1 MRKLIATGRLLR
13 DGWLMLGLAI
23 ILFCLL
29 EAGARLVLL
38 AQGWAA
44 DSTDLRPRADTYA
57 DTSWLGA
64 YSSEFDRSY
73 PLRWRP
79 YVYWRRKPY
88 QGEYINVDSSG
99 LRVTPAPKPPAP
111 SSGRALRVFMF
122 GGSTMWGTGVR
133 DAFTIPALV
142 ASELQRDGVNA
153 EVTNFG
159 ETGYVSTQSLIA
171 LLLQLRAGS
180 RPDVVV
186 FYDGVND
193 TFSAYEQQLPGLPQN
208 ERNRFSEFNLSQ
220 AGPARHIRLLLRDIA
235 DGLATVNLTKRLLRG
250 LGAAGSA
257 PIPSRPDSLTGLVV
271 TTYLSNMELLQALGE
286 HYHFEP
292 LAYWQ
297 PTLFQKSWLTKYERF
312 ERAKVP
318 EFEAFFE
325 KTYSRMKSCTHCDMV
340 HDLSQVFSDWRD
352 PVYVDWM
359 HLGER
364 GNAVIARRIAGDILA
379 TKAARVAGAGAP
391 TPGRSGAAGRS
402 P

>member
-13 DGWLMLGLAI
+13 DAWLMLGLAI

-29 EAGARLVLL
+29 ESGARLIVL
-38 AQGWAA
+38 AEGWAA
-44 DSTDLRPRADTYA
+44 DSTDLRPRADAYP
-57 DTSWLGA
+57 DSSWLGA
-64 YSSEFDRSY
+64 YSREFDRSY
-73 PLRWRP
+73 PLRWRS
-79 YVYWRRKPY
+79 YVYWRRKRY
-88 QGEYINVDSSG
+88 KGEYINVDSSG
-99 LRVTPAPKPPAP
+99 LRVTPAPTLSAPA
-111 SSGRALRVFMF
+111 SGRALRVFMF
-122 GGSTMWGTGVR
+122 GGSTMWGTGAR

-142 ASELQRDGVNA
+142 ASELQRDGLNA

-159 ETGYVSTQSLIA
+159 ETGYVSTQSLVA

-193 TFSAYEQQLPGLPQN
+193 TFSAYGQQLPGVPQN
-208 ERNRFSEFNLSQ
+208 ERNRVAEFNLSQ
-220 AGPARHIRLLLRDIA
+220 AGLGRHGRLLLRDMA

-250 LGAAGSA
+250 LGAADSA
-257 PIPSRPDSLTGLVV
+257 PIPPRPDSLTGLVV
-271 TTYLSNMELLQALGE
+271 TTYLSNLELLQALGE

-297 PTLFQKSWLTKYERF
+297 PTLFQKSWLTKYERS

-318 EFEAFFE
+318 EIEAFFQ
-325 KTYSRMKSCTHCDMV
+325 KTYTRMKSCAHCDMV
-340 HDLSQVFSDWRD
+340 HDLSQVFSDRHD
-352 PVYVDWM
+352 PLYVDWM

-364 GNAVIARRIAGDILA
+364 GNAVIARRMAGDILA
-379 TKAARVAGAGAP
+379 TKAARVAAPRAP
-391 TPGRSGAAGRS
+391 TPGRSGTAGRS